1 VANSTQESAGIASA
15 QEAVGFIPV
24 PAWLLWAIAAVLLAV
39 GELLTPGLFFLGPV
53 AVAAVIACL
62 LAILGLG
69 PVAQILGFIV
79 ASIASIAVLRPL
91 ARSHLR
97 VPPLLRTGTA
107 ALVGSK
113 ALVLERVDV
122 NGGRVRIGGEEW
134 SARAF
139 VDDQV
144 LEPGERVEVVKIE
157 GATALVYQ

>member
-1 VANSTQESAGIASA
+1 M
-15 QEAVGFIPV
+15 

-53 AVAAVIACL
+53 AVAAVFACV
-62 LAILGLG
+62 LALLGLG
-69 PVAQILGFIV
+69 AAVQIIGFV
-79 ASIASIAVLRPL
+79 VGSIASVAVLRPL
-91 ARSHLR
+91 ARSHLH

-107 ALVGSK
+107 ALVGTK
-113 ALVLERVDV
+113 ALVLERVDAD
-122 NGGRVRIGGEEW
+122 GGRVRIGGEEW

-144 LEPGERVEVVKIE
+144 MEAGERVEVVKIE